1 MSTDD
6 EMRNNEANEMEEERW
21 RQFLDVPDDD
31 GPPIHRT
38 TVEEARWR
46 QYLDVPDDE
55 QAGTLTEGLGR
66 VDEDEVR
73 EGRRRLLLLVEQRR
87 QAPPV
92 GRSAYERSLAYERAL
107 AGLSPRDAAQH
118 ELWRQGLDADTPLA
132 HMLGL
137 PGRERAAEQRRQA
150 LQDWDEPQPEAPV
163 WLVYLGGLWTWAG
176 SLALASAPVLA
187 LVLPLL
193 WLAFG

>member
-73 EGRRRLLLLVEQRR
+73 EGRRRLLLL
-87 QAPPV
+87 
-92 GRSAYERSLAYERAL
+92 
-107 AGLSPRDAAQH
+107 
-118 ELWRQGLDADTPLA
+118 
-132 HMLGL
+132 
-137 PGRERAAEQRRQA
+137 AEQRRQA

-163 WLVYLGGLWTWAG
+163 WLVYLGGLGTWAG

>member
-1 MSTDD
+1 MGPYGDFGYDFDIGGEDVLSTDD

-55 QAGTLTEGLGR
+55 QAGTLTEGLER

-73 EGRRRLLLLVEQRR
+73 ERRRRLLRL
-87 QAPPV
+87 
-92 GRSAYERSLAYERAL
+92 
-107 AGLSPRDAAQH
+107 
-118 ELWRQGLDADTPLA
+118 
-132 HMLGL
+132 
-137 PGRERAAEQRRQA
+137 AEQRRTPKIEFG
-150 LQDWDEPQPEAPV
+150 WSEAYQSV
-163 WLVYLGGLWTWAG
+163 T
-176 SLALASAPVLA
+176 
-187 LVLPLL
+187 
-193 WLAFG
+193 